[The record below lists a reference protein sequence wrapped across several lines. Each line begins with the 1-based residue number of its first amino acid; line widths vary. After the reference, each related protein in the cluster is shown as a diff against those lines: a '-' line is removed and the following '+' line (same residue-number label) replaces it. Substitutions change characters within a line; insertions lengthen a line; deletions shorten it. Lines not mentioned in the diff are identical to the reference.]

1 MAIRL
6 EHDNMK
12 GNDLTMD
19 RYAMSQDNLVRY
31 FYTRRSYGS
40 TSASLNKDI
49 ILSYS
54 VKQL

>member
-1 MAIRL
+1 MSRANHIVRMQTHAHEPCWISGTMAIRL

-31 FYTRRSYGS
+31 FYT
-40 TSASLNKDI
+40 
-49 ILSYS
+49 
-54 VKQL
+54 